1 MTLTEALDSM
11 APGIVAILRGVRP
24 EEALEMGAALL
35 DAGIRIIEVP
45 LNSPQALLSIE
56 RLAASFG
63 GQALIGAGTV
73 LSATQASDVAAAG
86 GRLIV
91 SPNMEL
97 AVIERTLQL
106 QLDSLPGVMTATE
119 ALAAVA
125 AGAKHLKLFPGSSCG
140 PAHLRALRD
149 VLPAAIRIWAVGGAG
164 ESNLHEWLKAGAA
177 GIGVG
182 SALFT
187 PGTRPETVGARAR
200 DLVAAWRQAHAS
212 TCPDLHPTAT
222 Q

>member
-1 MTLTEALDSM
+1 MTLTEALDSKV
-11 APGIVAILRGVRP
+11 PGIVAILRGVRP
-24 EEALEMGAALL
+24 EQVLEMGAALL

-45 LNSPQALLSIE
+45 LNSPQPVLSIE
-56 RLAASFG
+56 RLASSFG
-63 GQALIGAGTV
+63 AQALIGAGTV
-73 LSATQASDVAAAG
+73 LSAAQASDVAAAG

-91 SPNMEL
+91 SPNMER
-97 AVIERTLQL
+97 AVIQRTLQL

-140 PAHLRALRD
+140 PAHLRALHD
-149 VLPAAIRIWAVGGAG
+149 VLPADIRIWAVGGAG
-164 ESNLHEWLKAGAA
+164 SSNLHEWLSAGAA

-187 PGTRPETVGARAR
+187 PGTRCETVAARAR
-200 DLVAAWRQAHAS
+200 DLVSAWHQAHAS
-212 TCPDLHPTAT
+212 TRPDPHSTAT

>member
-1 MTLTEALDSM
+1 MTLTEALDSKV
-11 APGIVAILRGVRP
+11 PGIVAILRGIRP
-24 EEALEMGAALL
+24 DEAQETGAALL
-35 DAGIRIIEVP
+35 DCGIRIIEVP
-45 LNSPQALLSIE
+45 LNSPQPLLSIE

-63 GQALIGAGTV
+63 TRALIGAGTV
-73 LSATQASDVAAAG
+73 LCAAQVSDVAAAG

-91 SPNMEL
+91 SPNMER

-119 ALAAVA
+119 ALGAVA

-149 VLPAAIRIWAVGGAG
+149 VLPADIRIWAVGGAG
-164 ESNLHEWLKAGAA
+164 DSNLHEWLGAGAA

-187 PGTRPETVGARAR
+187 PGTPCETVAARAR
-200 DLVAAWRQAHAS
+200 DLVRAWQLVHAGS
-212 TCPDLHPTAT
+212 HPDSHSRTT